1 MPEAAVLQLDQ
12 LALRQDDFSLTAHWT
27 ANAGERIAVIGPSG
41 AGKSTLLAAIAGFL
55 PASEGRILWQGRDL
69 AAVGPGDRPVTILFQ
84 DQNLFPHLT
93 VAQNLGLGLRPDLRL
108 SAADHARIDE
118 ALARTGLE
126 GLGPRRPAQLS
137 GGQASRA
144 ALARALLRAR
154 PMLLLD
160 EPFAALGPALRG
172 EMLALVRE
180 VATETGALVLM
191 VTHDP
196 DDAKALGGKTCLV
209 ADGVA
214 AAPVETQALFDAP
227 PPALRAYLGPEA
239 MRK

>member
-1 MPEAAVLQLDQ
+1 MPEAAVLQLDRLTLVQ
-12 LALRQDDFSLTAHWT
+12 GDFHLTADWS
-27 ANAGERIAVIGPSG
+27 AGAGSRIAVMGPSG
-41 AGKSTLLAAIAGFL
+41 AGKSTLLSAIAGFL
-55 PASEGRILWQGRDL
+55 APHSGAVLWNGKDL
-69 AAVGPGDRPVTILFQ
+69 GPVPPGERPVTILFQ

-108 SAADHARIDE
+108 APEDRLRVDE
-118 ALARTGLE
+118 ALERTGLA

-154 PMLLLD
+154 PILLLD
-160 EPFAALGPALRG
+160 EPFAALGPALRA

-180 VATETGALVLM
+180 VADATGALVLM

-196 DDAKALGGKTCLV
+196 KDALALEGLTSFV
-209 ADGVA
+209 ADGLVHP
-214 AAPVETQALFDAP
+214 PVETGALLADP
-227 PPALRAYLGPEA
+227 PPALRDYLG
-239 MRK
+239 RN